1 MIPLCG
7 RALRLGGVFCHI
19 LLLRVLRRLV
29 VAEDD
34 IQIRRA
40 VGVELGVRA
49 AGVVG
54 IPRDGIVRP
63 REVEQRVHGGLV
75 RGVGALVVR
84 ADKNAG
90 VGDAVVAGND
100 ALHQHEHR
108 IKRACKRG
116 GRGLTDVA
124 VADVRAERHAAVVP
138 RRAEVFG
145 QGGER
150 RVRCR
155 AVGLAALQRLR
166 RVGVGLERQVD
177 AVERVV
183 ERLHS
188 DRVGPDPLRE
198 VVVCGLIHRP
208 APFQRPRM
216 TASTPSASSMLEKR
230 YLRSFCSRCAFSIGF
245 SNFIRAR
252 CSHFSI
258 WVLGRS

>member
-1 MIPLCG
+1 MFFYL
-7 RALRLGGVFCHI
+7 I

-40 VGVELGVRA
+40 VGVQLGVRA

-84 ADKNAG
+84 ADKHAG

-108 IKRACKRG
+108 IKRACERG
-116 GRGLTDVA
+116 GRGLPDIA

-145 QGGER
+145 KSRHGLR
-150 RVRCR
+150 
-155 AVGLAALQRLR
+155 VGLAALQRLR

-198 VVVCGLIHRP
+198 VVVFGLIHHP

-216 TASTPSASSMLEKR
+216 TDSTPSASSMLEKR
-230 YLRSFCSRCAFSIGF
+230 YLRSSASRCAFSIGF

-258 WVLGRS
+258 WVRGRS